1 MKIWG
6 NEPVLVLAF
15 LRALV
20 VLVTAFGLSF
30 TPEQVAAVYLV
41 MELGLS
47 LGAALQ
53 ALFVFA
59 VEHLGRIG

>member
-47 LGAALQ
+47 LVARQ
-53 ALFVFA
+53 RVTP
-59 VEHLGRIG
+59 V